1 MPKSWPRAPR
11 ERPIGLCAVRLTRR
25 AVVGGLLGGA
35 AALVAACGATSSPP
49 NESAFVARAPV
60 APAAPPIAS
69 SSDSKP
75 VEAIASSATPA
86 VPIKVSLPASAASTG
101 GPVVA
106 SPTTLAT
113 APATSTV
120 APTSTVVPTATAIPS
135 PTATAIPY
143 NAARIGDVLGRSA
156 TSYAGS
162 IPSRVHN
169 VQLATRKING
179 ATVAPGAVFSFDDR
193 VGDQTEAGGFQQ
205 AYGII
210 NNNGVPETVKA
221 DAGGICQVATTVYQ
235 AVFWAGLSI
244 VMHYHHLY
252 WIAHYGQPPYGMVGL
267 DATVDF
273 PPVDFQFRN
282 TTSDWIRI
290 DASYD
295 ASNVRVQI
303 AGVDQGWKVTASQPK
318 IQNLVKVDRTVQ
330 TRPDPTMPVGH
341 ELWIEAAEDG
351 FDATIERTVTRAGE
365 LVDHYVYTNHY
376 EPAHN
381 VKVIGTLGASPTAA
395 ATPSPVASPT
405 VAPSPAPA
413 TPTVPPTA
421 TTVPAP
427 GGSVRVPSVLGLPE
441 ARARESIAGLGLRN
455 TYANYQGPGQV
466 PDSALRSVAV
476 GAVLS
481 QTPSPGTMVAPGTTI
496 YLAVRKS

>member
-1 MPKSWPRAPR
+1 M
-11 ERPIGLCAVRLTRR
+11 
-25 AVVGGLLGGA
+25 LGGA

-49 NESAFVARAPV
+49 NESAFVASAPI
-60 APAAPPIAS
+60 APAAPPIAH
-69 SSDSKP
+69 P
-75 VEAIASSATPA
+75 AEPNPAEATAPGATPA
-86 VPIKVSLPASAASTG
+86 ALTNPPLPTNPTSTMG
-101 GPVVA
+101 SIA
-106 SPTTLAT
+106 LSPTALPT

-120 APTSTVVPTATAIPS
+120 APTNTPVPTATAIPS
-135 PTATAIPY
+135 PTPMAIPY
-143 NAARIGDVLGRSA
+143 NASRLGDVLGRSA

-162 IPSRVHN
+162 IPSRAHN

-179 ATVAPGAVFSFDDR
+179 ATVAPGDVFSFDDR

-235 AVFWAGLSI
+235 AVFWAGLPI

-252 WIAHYGQPPYGMVGL
+252 WIAHYGNPPYGMVGL

-273 PPVDFQFRN
+273 PPVDFKFRN
-282 TTSDWIRI
+282 TTSDWVRI

-303 AGVDQGWKVTASQPK
+303 TGVDQGWKVTAGQPK

-330 TRPDPTMPVGH
+330 SRPDPTMPAGH

-351 FDATIERTVTRAGE
+351 FDVTIERTVTKAGQ
-365 LVDHYVYTNHY
+365 LVDRYVYTNHY

-381 VKVIGTLGASPTAA
+381 VKVVGTLGATPTLAP
-395 ATPSPVASPT
+395 TPSPVASPT
-405 VAPSPAPA
+405 TVPPTRVPA
-413 TPTVPPTA
+413 TPTAPPPTA
-421 TTVPAP
+421 TLAPAP
-427 GGSVRVPSVLGLPE
+427 PGSVRVPSLVGQPE
-441 ARARESIAGLGLRN
+441 ARARETISGLGLQN
-455 TYANYQGPGQV
+455 TYTNYQGSGQI
-466 PDSALRSVAV
+466 PDSVLRSVPA

-481 QTPSPGTMVAPGTTI
+481 QTPAPGTLVAPGTTI
-496 YLAVRKS
+496 YLAVRKA